1 MFVRALWPLWG
12 TPCTVPLAGVGAG
25 ESRGPC
31 TGLLGPPGAP
41 GLQRC
46 QASSATVRKSTN
58 RSTDN
63 TETRSAGCR
72 KNILIHQIGL
82 DFFFSQRI
90 L

>member
-31 TGLLGPPGAP
+31 TGLLGAPGAP
-41 GLQRC
+41 GLQCC
-46 QASSATVRKSTN
+46 QASSATVRKSTD
-58 RSTDN
+58 RSTDE
-63 TETRSAGCR
+63 TETRSACCR